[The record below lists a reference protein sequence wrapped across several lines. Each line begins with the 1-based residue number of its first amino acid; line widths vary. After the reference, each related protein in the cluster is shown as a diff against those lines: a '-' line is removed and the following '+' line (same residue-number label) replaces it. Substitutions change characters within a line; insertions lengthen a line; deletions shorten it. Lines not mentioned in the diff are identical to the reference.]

1 MVERKKTTISDVAKY
16 AGVSKSTVSK
26 YLNKPEELTEEYRN
40 RVAKAVKDL
49 NYVPNNLARSMRTK
63 TMQLALVVRDI
74 ENPFFAEIFTHIRY
88 NALKYGYRVFIITTE
103 NDMDELDY
111 YINNIE
117 NINAD
122 GVILCFVNEDH
133 LVDKFDEL
141 CKKIPVTFITWGYES
156 DKADSIIIPLSVSM
170 FDITKY
176 LIDLGHK
183 KIAFVGGPADSRN
196 TKEKVA
202 GFKRALASA
211 GLSVP
216 DDYIKISLTG
226 FRAGYHLTQ
235 ELLLQQDVPD
245 AIVAATDEVAI
256 GVIKCLTHNNY
267 RVPEDIAVTGHDGIF
282 LSYLFDP
289 PITTKEIPIE
299 EVCQNAVDMLV
310 DRINRPLS
318 KSRQLIFHPR
328 LLTRKSTNPDAVN
341 MCIL

>member
-1 MVERKKTTISDVAKY
+1 M
-16 AGVSKSTVSK
+16 
-26 YLNKPEELTEEYRN
+26 NKPEELTEEYRN

-49 NYVPNNLARSMRTK
+49 NYVPNNLARSMRTKK

-216 DDYIKISLTG
+216 DDYIK
-226 FRAGYHLTQ
+226 F
-235 ELLLQQDVPD
+235 P
-245 AIVAATDEVAI
+245 
-256 GVIKCLTHNNY
+256 
-267 RVPEDIAVTGHDGIF
+267 
-282 LSYLFDP
+282 
-289 PITTKEIPIE
+289 
-299 EVCQNAVDMLV
+299 
-310 DRINRPLS
+310 
-318 KSRQLIFHPR
+318 
-328 LLTRKSTNPDAVN
+328 
-341 MCIL
+341 